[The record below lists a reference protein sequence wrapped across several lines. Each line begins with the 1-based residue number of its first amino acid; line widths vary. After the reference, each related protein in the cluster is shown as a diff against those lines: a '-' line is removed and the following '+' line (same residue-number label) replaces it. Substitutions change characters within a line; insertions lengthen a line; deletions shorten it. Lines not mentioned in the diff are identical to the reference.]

1 MHTLRLQFNQL
12 PKASLNSQENLSM
25 TNIKQDIFKE
35 KCLKDIKPLL
45 YTNFKMY
52 VK

>member
-1 MHTLRLQFNQL
+1 
-12 PKASLNSQENLSM
+12 M

-35 KCLKDIKPLL
+35 KFLKDIKPLL